1 MLFARTEFAHAAL
14 NSPNDNEGERCEN
27 KRGANI
33 SQYRVAKRHI
43 CVNNSDYYISPTCC
57 RLKIPDNRLLSEIK
71 LGILGDLQRF
81 I

>member
-14 NSPNDNEGERCEN
+14 NSPNDNEGERGEN

-33 SQYRVAKRHI
+33 SQYRVAKGHI
-43 CVNNSDYYISPTCC
+43 CVNNGDYISPTCC
-57 RLKIPDNRLLSEIK
+57 RLKIPADNRLLSKIK
-71 LGILGDLQRF
+71 LGIFGDLQRF

>member
-14 NSPNDNEGERCEN
+14 NSPNDNEGEN

-43 CVNNSDYYISPTCC
+43 CVNNGDYYISPTCC

>member
-14 NSPNDNEGERCEN
+14 NSPNDNEGERGEKGEN

-43 CVNNSDYYISPTCC
+43 CVNNGDYYISPTCC

-71 LGILGDLQRF
+71 LGIFGDL
-81 I
+81 